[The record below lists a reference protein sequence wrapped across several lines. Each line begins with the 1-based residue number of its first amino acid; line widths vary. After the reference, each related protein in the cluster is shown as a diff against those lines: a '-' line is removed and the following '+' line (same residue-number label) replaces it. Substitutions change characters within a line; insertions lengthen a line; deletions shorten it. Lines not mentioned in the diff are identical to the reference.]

1 MLSVGAGSSGAVVA
15 NRLSEDPATSVLLVE
30 AGGSELGILE
40 FEIPAGFID
49 LQRSEYDWEY
59 YTEPQQ
65 HSTQSMNEKVISIV
79 LLPMEIAST
88 NQMSEGVLSDKILRK
103 ISDPHR
109 KFSNNNLFAFFLTLE
124 ILLLIKQLQET
135 TKY

>member
-1 MLSVGAGSSGAVVA
+1 LLSVGAGSSGAVVA

-88 NQMSEGVLSDKILRK
+88 NQMSEGV
-103 ISDPHR
+103 
-109 KFSNNNLFAFFLTLE
+109 
-124 ILLLIKQLQET
+124 
-135 TKY
+135 